1 MAFSVIAYFIF
12 RPICKI
18 SHYLGKKN
26 LFLSGVKWLANGA
39 RAGFV
44 FKNESKMLSKLSI
57 NLQREEPSYHAGVA
71 KHRDK

>member
-12 RPICKI
+12 QPICKI

-44 FKNESKMLSKLSI
+44 FKNESKML
-57 NLQREEPSYHAGVA
+57 
-71 KHRDK
+71 